1 MLAYTFGTVFKYDGN
16 KFIYLIETLK
26 VVYVAKILD
35 DYTTKLLEKMYLN
48 KMKKG
53 DFQVQ
58 HGNQFCFIKL
68 TCDDFKN
75 QAAVY
80 GHEPISTIYRKYF
93 IPILS
98 ENVIKEDLKALKKEI
113 LTKPSWE
120 ELREKIKDIKI

>member
-1 MLAYTFGTVFKYDGN
+1 MLAYTFGTIFKYGDS
-16 KFIYLIETLK
+16 KFIYLLETLK

-53 DFQVQ
+53 EIEIQ
-58 HGNQFCFIKL
+58 HGTQFCFIKL

-80 GHEPISTIYRKYF
+80 GHEPISTIYRKFF
-93 IPILS
+93 IPIPS
-98 ENVIKEDLKALKKEI
+98 ESVIKEDLKALKKEI

>member
-1 MLAYTFGTVFKYDGN
+1 MLTYTFGSVFKYNGT
-16 KFIYLIETLK
+16 KFIYLVETLK

-48 KMKKG
+48 KLKKG
-53 DFQVQ
+53 EIAANQ
-58 HGNQFCFIKL
+58 GSQFCFIKL

-80 GHEPISTIYRKYF
+80 GHEPISAIFSRFF
-93 IPILS
+93 IQIPS
-98 ENVIKEDLKALKKEI
+98 EKISISDLRALKKEI

-120 ELREKIKDIKI
+120 ELREKVKEIKI